1 MDHLSRQIQIQNM
14 TKLYDEIRNAMKS
27 DDTATVD
34 SKKKELHK
42 LRLDLASSD
51 SKKMLVIL
59 EDIKN
64 AMKEGDTTA
73 LEAKKE
79 EFAPFFI

>member
-1 MDHLSRQIQIQNM
+1 MDHSSRQIQIHNM
-14 TKLYDEIRNAMKS
+14 TKLYDEIRNAMKAG
-27 DDTATVD
+27 DTLTAD

-51 SKKMLVIL
+51 SKKMLIIL

-64 AMKEGDTTA
+64 ATKEGDIAT